1 MRLFTNNCL
10 IREPLYE
17 NEEIDVVVCRERESK
32 WCTLLLQGGKLSVQ
46 KTGFVYADAQTVQL
60 ARLNCNTLRSLS
72 LVNTH
77 EK

>member
-1 MRLFTNNCL
+1 MCVLFC
-10 IREPLYE
+10 
-17 NEEIDVVVCRERESK
+17 EREIEA
-32 WCTLLLQGGKLSVQ
+32 SVAYK

-60 ARLNCNTLRSLS
+60 ARLNCNTLRALS